1 MPSPYFK
8 TKKLSKKIRIAF
20 QQSEK
25 EVTDLHQRIS
35 EGIKIVQRDNPFLPP
50 AKQKQIGQVKG
61 SRLTTKKSKA
71 MKPLIKKMSKAF
83 DGNMCDREIIDI
95 LAISRNTFYKY
106 KNELFSELS

>member
-8 TKKLSKKIRIAF
+8 NEETTRKNNASHFNNPKRK
-20 QQSEK
+20 
-25 EVTDLHQRIS
+25 VTDLHQRIS

-71 MKPLIKKMSKAF
+71 MKPLIKKCPKPLA
-83 DGNMCDREIIDI
+83 EICVTEK
-95 LAISRNTFYKY
+95 L
-106 KNELFSELS
+106 